1 MGLLNRNAIFGLI
14 AGFALS
20 NIIFST
26 HITTVDDFDQ
36 PAPTIHAATSQSTS
50 PHGTDTN
57 GAIKVSSSVCDH
69 LNGLS
74 TLNIWNDH
82 INTIFQA
89 SRHSND
95 DKYAWHDFTAM
106 LLKEITPRL
115 PQSVKFLP
123 FRQQDQVGNILDV
136 VFQRYQYVKHHQSSN
151 ITINAIDPP
160 RKVHIL
166 VAGGSVPRGM
176 NCPEYPIDD
185 GTHAHIFCA
194 WPRRLKNLINT

>member
-57 GAIKVSSSVCDH
+57 DTIKVSSSVCDH

-95 DKYAWHDFTAM
+95 DKYA
-106 LLKEITPRL
+106 
-115 PQSVKFLP
+115 
-123 FRQQDQVGNILDV
+123 
-136 VFQRYQYVKHHQSSN
+136 
-151 ITINAIDPP
+151 
-160 RKVHIL
+160 
-166 VAGGSVPRGM
+166 
-176 NCPEYPIDD
+176 PE
-185 GTHAHIFCA
+185 
-194 WPRRLKNLINT
+194 RNNT